1 VHTVWIVLPAG
12 ETEVLAEFRFHA
24 VAVFIRF
31 LDHNLPLIQ
40 SIVRE
45 GGIPKVSF
53 IIEGSCRAA
62 KWARTSN
69 RIYLGGLVNVKPS
82 RSISWLLLLVFVV
95 TSALIAQQ
103 GAKSSSPGAST
114 FKNKC
119 VLCHGIDG
127 AGKTALGKQL
137 QAANLGSKDVQK
149 LGDAELHKIV
159 HDGQANM
166 PAFADQLSD
175 SEIAQVIKYVRHFG
189 NTATK

>member
-1 VHTVWIVLPAG
+1 M
-12 ETEVLAEFRFHA
+12 
-24 VAVFIRF
+24 
-31 LDHNLPLIQ
+31 
-40 SIVRE
+40 
-45 GGIPKVSF
+45 
-53 IIEGSCRAA
+53 
-62 KWARTSN
+62 
-69 RIYLGGLVNVKPS
+69 NVKPT

-103 GAKSSSPGAST
+103 GAKSSPGAST

-127 AGKTALGKQL
+127 AGKTPLGKQL

-149 LGDAELHKIV
+149 LSDAELHKIV

-175 SEIAQVIKYVRHFG
+175 GEIDQVIKYVRHFAK
-189 NTATK
+189 TAFMHPTKAANSGCS